1 MEYDNQKR
9 LFLNGMKLLLDNNN
23 WEDVDEKRLKCFIYE
38 VERLKDGDLDWDK
51 LELFSK
57 QMKRLKFN
65 ILKDIKSKKK

>member
-23 WEDVDEKRLKCFIYE
+23 WEDVDEKRLRCFIYE

-65 ILKDIKSKKK
+65 ILKEIKSKKK